1 MVKIGIVQMKTC
13 EDKDTNINIAKK
25 GIEECV
31 KKGAEIIILPEIF
44 NSPYDSKKFRE
55 YSEEKKGKTWSFLS
69 NISKQKK
76 IILIGGSIPEY
87 DNDKVYNTSFIFNS
101 EGNEIAKH
109 RKMHLFDID
118 IKGGQCFK
126 ESDSLTAGDSIC
138 VFDTPFCKIGLCI
151 CFDMRFPE
159 LSRLMVLKGAKQL

>member
-1 MVKIGIVQMKTC
+1 MKTC

-76 IILIGGSIPEY
+76 FL
-87 DNDKVYNTSFIFNS
+87 
-101 EGNEIAKH
+101 
-109 RKMHLFDID
+109 
-118 IKGGQCFK
+118 
-126 ESDSLTAGDSIC
+126 
-138 VFDTPFCKIGLCI
+138 
-151 CFDMRFPE
+151 
-159 LSRLMVLKGAKQL
+159 